1 MKVYCKRT
9 KFNHDEEES
18 KNGYVKWKKDCWY
31 DFENPHGYESNY
43 VFGYVSNNSTLYSD
57 YKESLSKSD
66 FDKYFYTMEDLRELR
81 INKILKDDS
90 NRM

>member
-9 KFNHDEEES
+9 KFNHDDED
-18 KNGYVKWKKDCWY
+18 KDGYIKWKKDFWY
-31 DFENPHGYESNY
+31 DFKKPHGYESNY
-43 VFGYVSNNSTLYSD
+43 IFGYVSNNSTYKD
-57 YKESLSKSD
+57 DKESISKTD

>member
-9 KFNHDEEES
+9 KFNHGDDESRE
-18 KNGYVKWKKDCWY
+18 GYVKWKKDCWY
-31 DFENPHGYESNY
+31 EFTKPDGFEGNY
-43 VFGYVSNNSTLYSD
+43 VFGYIEVKINDEINTSSI
-57 YKESLSKSD
+57 SKSD

-81 INKILKDDS
+81 INNILKDDS

>member
-9 KFNHDEEES
+9 KFNQVDVD
-18 KNGYVKWKKDCWY
+18 KKGYVKWKKDCWY
-31 DFENPHGYESNY
+31 DFEKPHGYESNY
-43 VFGYVSNNSTLYSD
+43 VYGYVTNNSID

>member
-9 KFNHDEEES
+9 KFNQVDVD
-18 KNGYVKWKKDCWY
+18 KKGYVKWEKDCWY
-31 DFENPHGYESNY
+31 DFEKPHGYESNY
-43 VFGYVSNNSTLYSD
+43 VFGYVTNNSSD

-81 INKILKDDS
+81 INKILKE
-90 NRM
+90 

>member
-9 KFNHDEEES
+9 KFNQGEQADKE
-18 KNGYVKWKKDCWY
+18 YVKWEKDCWY
-31 DFENPHGYESNY
+31 EFTKPDGFESKYI
-43 VFGYVSNNSTLYSD
+43 FGYVTNNSTLFDD
-57 YKESLSKSD
+57 YKESISKSD

-81 INKILKDDS
+81 INNILKDDS

>member
-1 MKVYCKRT
+1 MRVYCKRT
-9 KFNHDEEES
+9 KFNQGEQADKE
-18 KNGYVKWKKDCWY
+18 YVKWKKDFWY
-31 DFENPHGYESNY
+31 EFEKPHGYESNY
-43 VFGYVSNNSTLYSD
+43 IFGYIKVKDNDEISRSSI
-57 YKESLSKSD
+57 SKPD

>member
-31 DFENPHGYESNY
+31 DFKKPHGYESNY
-43 VFGYVSNNSTLYSD
+43 IFGYIEVKDNNEISRS
-57 YKESLSKSD
+57 SISKPD